1 MHSFKNCWSRDMIWS
16 AFILGLFG
24 SMHCLGMC
32 GPIALALPLDRSSK
46 FQTVLGALTY
56 NMGRV
61 LTYAML
67 GLIFGQIGRA
77 FSLIGLQRWVSIG
90 AGILLLLYVL
100 MTYFKN
106 RISNPFPRWT
116 MGVGRL
122 KGSLQKQFKK
132 RSFTSL
138 FSIGLLNGLL
148 PCGFVYF
155 ALVGAIGMGTAIE
168 GAGFMALFGLGTA
181 PLMLGINLLG
191 SQISASARMR
201 FNQAIPVVL
210 TVFAL
215 LFILRGLSLGI
226 PFLSPIIESVEPISI
241 DCH

>member
-1 MHSFKNCWSRDMIWS
+1 
-16 AFILGLFG
+16 
-24 SMHCLGMC
+24 MC
-32 GPIALALPLDRSSK
+32 GPIALALPLNRSSK
-46 FQTVLGALTY
+46 LQAVLGALTY
-56 NMGRV
+56 NLGRV

-67 GLIFGQIGRA
+67 GLVFGQIGRA

-90 AGILLLLYVL
+90 AGILLLVYVL
-100 MTYFKN
+100 VTYFIKSK
-106 RISNPFPRWT
+106 SNPFPRWT
-116 MGVGRL
+116 IGIGRL
-122 KGSLQKQFKK
+122 KSSLQKQFKK

-155 ALVGAIGMGTAIE
+155 ALVGAIGMATAIE

-181 PLMLGINLLG
+181 PLMIGVNLLG
-191 SQISASARMR
+191 SQIGANARMR
-201 FNQAIPVVL
+201 FNQAIPIVL

-226 PFLSPIIESVEPISI
+226 PFLSPIIDSAEPLSVG
-241 DCH
+241 CH

>member
-1 MHSFKNCWSRDMIWS
+1 MIWS

-32 GPIALALPLDRSSK
+32 GPIALALPLDRSTRSK
-46 FQTVLGALTY
+46 TVLGALTY

-67 GLIFGQIGRA
+67 GLVFGQIGRA

-90 AGILLLLYVL
+90 AGVLLLVYVL
-100 MTYFKN
+100 MTYLMNKTL
-106 RISNPFPRWT
+106 NPFPRWT
-116 MGVGRL
+116 MGIGRL

-155 ALVGAIGMGTAIE
+155 ALVGAIAMGTAIE

-181 PLMLGINLLG
+181 PMMLGINLLG
-191 SQISASARMR
+191 SQISTNTRKR
-201 FNQAIPVVL
+201 FNQAIPIVL

-226 PFLSPIIESVEPISI
+226 PFLSPIIDSAEPLSVG
-241 DCH
+241 CH